1 MEDMEDMEEI
11 TFAGQKYYLPKKQVK
26 LFRGRLVREI
36 YYYLKI
42 QNGTPEKQKYL
53 KFEYEYG
60 DTKFTL
66 NYINGL
72 TDNMINKIIESDI
85 NYVENFVEKNLIN
98 INQKEIGFLGNE
110 LKYDFVVDK
119 KFRNYLKDQ
128 LIGYFLKRF
137 LPETREDFKFL
148 SEFISS
154 ILFYGLHKRLS
165 RLRELKYS
173 KEEENIIQQEI
184 IFYIKKLNILER
196 FGVDEFKFAQ
206 LKLDLQIKFLALM
219 SIYKKPEQ
227 INSII
232 NFFNSDLFTEA
243 ERNNFMKIILDE
255 FLEEREDKDFVL
267 KSKVVGQIG
276 INQTTNEVMFEI
288 IVNKLLNL
296 NYEDKNQFIDKLEK
310 FANYDENLH
319 ILAKSLGDSVKFNRP
334 EFEIFFKYSYSEM
347 IKKIIYAY
355 NFDSNFVEK
364 DITLVKFDEKI
375 YENENLKNKILWLQ
389 EQSKIIIIFQN
400 IINSSQWNSINSLEQ
415 MLWEKE
421 MEILDCVYN
430 NVKPEERKIYIYL
443 IDKAKI
449 ILDKKIDIELITENL
464 IEILL
469 KGTES
474 TKSLQQKEQIILTN
488 AQKIFD
494 DINNDKVEPGRREIY
509 RKALDRAMNLAKE
522 EIEEEIK
529 NKFVKIYEK
538 QFLDYINLHSEN
550 TTFEKM
556 LAISELFVK
565 LSIGLTGIFFLA
577 LNLAYENLITN
588 FKNELKIEE
597 ELLNKKI
604 NDFDLIYS
612 NEENYEQ
619 EIDEIFNYVNKLEQE
634 INSSNQSEEDKIVLL
649 KNLYNISNKKS
660 NNLINKIGLQN
671 SFLQKLREALLEFNE
686 SDTTTQN
693 GFVLNKA
700 EEEFIKIKDNEA
712 IKDKRKYIKALSKA
726 KYIILT
732 EIHEK
737 KLTLTNEYVD
747 IFQESIKSKW
757 WQHKKMPEE
766 KFKIVNDTY
775 ASLVKGKS
783 EIEIEAL
790 TVAKRNV
797 LNELFKELVS
807 KYVNIFQESIKL
819 KWRQSEKSLEEK
831 IKIVN
836 DLYKSLL
843 ESENKFEIKSLT
855 EAKEIVLNEL
865 LNEKLDEFAEVIQN
879 NMITFD
885 EAFNLGQKLEEKIN
899 SSLQLFDEQKKNLLE
914 KLYDIIGKELNNIL
928 LENEQLNEK
937 INDFRWRI
945 LYNLKDV
952 FDTAE
957 KLWKEINFSVQPD
970 ELKEILLKKWDDVSQ
985 IKIIPLERK
994 ELNKKLD
1001 DFQKNDS
1008 LISTSEEIFDT
1019 AEELRKEINSSM
1031 QPEVEKERLLEELD
1045 NIVKRKFHVI
1055 SMVNK
1060 ELNEAMNNFKNA
1072 DLSSPEIFDKA
1083 KELEKEI
1090 NFSRLFK
1097 EIIEIFIEE
1106 LSDIVQEKLNNI
1118 ALENERLNKELDEF
1132 AMNNSQTSEEI
1143 FDLGEKLKKD
1153 INSSSQPKNVKK
1165 SLLEKVNDI
1174 GQKKFENISPQQINS
1189 DFKFLTRP

>member
-1 MEDMEDMEEI
+1 M
-11 TFAGQKYYLPKKQVK
+11 
-26 LFRGRLVREI
+26 
-36 YYYLKI
+36 
-42 QNGTPEKQKYL
+42 
-53 KFEYEYG
+53 
-60 DTKFTL
+60 
-66 NYINGL
+66 
-72 TDNMINKIIESDI
+72 
-85 NYVENFVEKNLIN
+85 
-98 INQKEIGFLGNE
+98 
-110 LKYDFVVDK
+110 
-119 KFRNYLKDQ
+119 
-128 LIGYFLKRF
+128 
-137 LPETREDFKFL
+137 
-148 SEFISS
+148 
-154 ILFYGLHKRLS
+154 
-165 RLRELKYS
+165 
-173 KEEENIIQQEI
+173 
-184 IFYIKKLNILER
+184 
-196 FGVDEFKFAQ
+196 
-206 LKLDLQIKFLALM
+206 
-219 SIYKKPEQ
+219 
-227 INSII
+227 
-232 NFFNSDLFTEA
+232 
-243 ERNNFMKIILDE
+243 
-255 FLEEREDKDFVL
+255 
-267 KSKVVGQIG
+267 
-276 INQTTNEVMFEI
+276 
-288 IVNKLLNL
+288 
-296 NYEDKNQFIDKLEK
+296 
-310 FANYDENLH
+310 
-319 ILAKSLGDSVKFNRP
+319 
-334 EFEIFFKYSYSEM
+334 
-347 IKKIIYAY
+347 
-355 NFDSNFVEK
+355 
-364 DITLVKFDEKI
+364 
-375 YENENLKNKILWLQ
+375 
-389 EQSKIIIIFQN
+389 
-400 IINSSQWNSINSLEQ
+400 
-415 MLWEKE
+415 
-421 MEILDCVYN
+421 
-430 NVKPEERKIYIYL
+430 
-443 IDKAKI
+443 
-449 ILDKKIDIELITENL
+449 
-464 IEILL
+464 
-469 KGTES
+469 
-474 TKSLQQKEQIILTN
+474 
-488 AQKIFD
+488 
-494 DINNDKVEPGRREIY
+494 
-509 RKALDRAMNLAKE
+509 
-522 EIEEEIK
+522 
-529 NKFVKIYEK
+529 
-538 QFLDYINLHSEN
+538 
-550 TTFEKM
+550 
-556 LAISELFVK
+556 
-565 LSIGLTGIFFLA
+565 
-577 LNLAYENLITN
+577 
-588 FKNELKIEE
+588 
-597 ELLNKKI
+597 
-604 NDFDLIYS
+604 
-612 NEENYEQ
+612 
-619 EIDEIFNYVNKLEQE
+619 
-634 INSSNQSEEDKIVLL
+634 L